1 MKTGQRKWAA
11 LFGGV
16 CALLIGVPALKAL
29 HPPGVHQPWALQQAT
44 APAVANPQ
52 QAPPQGA
59 PQQGGQ
65 PQQGAPSADHG
76 GAFNPFG
83 VVAYPDRPK
92 APQEVLDR
100 GKAAYSV
107 SCAFC
112 HGSDAGGG
120 STGPNLLRS
129 EVVLQDKNGEAIQP
143 IVDGSRA
150 SRGMP
155 KIDISAAQVGDI
167 AAWLHSLP
175 VTSRSGHE
183 KINIVVGNASAGV
196 AAFNRLCASCHSV
209 TGDLKGF
216 AAKFTDP
223 RDMQQAWIMPGMRAF
238 RIPGMGGGGPP
249 VELKVPPTTATVTD
263 AHGVK
268 VTGVLDSVDEFLVT
282 ITPPGSK
289 PRTWTRT
296 DGVPQVE
303 IHDPLA
309 PHRDMLRTYRDKDIH
324 DITAYLL
331 SLK

>member
-1 MKTGQRKWAA
+1 VKTGQRKWAA

-76 GAFNPFG
+76 GFNPFG
-83 VVAYPDRPK
+83 IVAYPDRPK